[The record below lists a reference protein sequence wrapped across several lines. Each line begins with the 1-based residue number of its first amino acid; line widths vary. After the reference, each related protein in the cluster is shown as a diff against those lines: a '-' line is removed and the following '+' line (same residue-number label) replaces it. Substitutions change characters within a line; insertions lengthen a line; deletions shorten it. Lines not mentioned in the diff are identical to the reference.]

1 MIRPLAFTLVL
12 MCLATPARA
21 QTTGA
26 GYGDALSP
34 SLAAVAKAMH
44 ATIRQNLARAAEAM
58 PAEEYGAK
66 PTSEVRSFGQLIGH
80 VINANFFFCSQAAGE
95 KSPAT
100 RNYEQVA
107 DKATLGAALSES
119 LAFCDKVYGSLT
131 DASFNERVTMVG
143 GAGNAGDRYGSRRR
157 ADFQHHPQQ
166 RALRQHRCLHAAE
179 GSRSPVHC
187 SDAAVEEVDG
197 LAPHYSNLV

>member
-1 MIRPLAFTLVL
+1 MRMVMIRPLAFTLVL
-12 MCLATPARA
+12 MCLATPALA

-66 PTSEVRSFGQLIGH
+66 PTSEVRSFGQLVGH

-107 DKATLGAALSES
+107 DKAILVAALSES

-143 GAGNAGDRYGSRRR
+143 GAGNAATETVRGAVLIFNTTHNNEHYGNIVVYMRLKGHVPPST
-157 ADFQHHPQQ
+157 AASQQ
-166 RALRQHRCLHAAE
+166 
-179 GSRSPVHC
+179 PKK
-187 SDAAVEEVDG
+187 
-197 LAPHYSNLV
+197 